1 MNQWKWYAYELLGVW
16 WQRKD
21 ENIKWPS
28 ASADLSAISNGS
40 SGTGRPLLSLGLGH
54 SLFRSGFQFHF
65 LGFWVC
71 ALLFAVP
78 HTILLIF
85 FPLMALSRGH
95 TTASIA
101 CRSDFRYSPAFTNF
115 TIIVA
120 LFLLRQ
126 LACIFFHDTV
136 KLFSFEQALFP
147 FFTYGILQIWY
158 QVWAAL

>member
-1 MNQWKWYAYELLGVW
+1 MTCKKVCVLEWEGA
-16 WQRKD
+16 
-21 ENIKWPS
+21 P
-28 ASADLSAISNGS
+28 
-40 SGTGRPLLSLGLGH
+40 SLGLGH
-54 SLFRSGFQFHF
+54 SLFRSGFRFHF
-65 LGFWVC
+65 WGFWVC

-101 CRSDFRYSPAFTNF
+101 CRSDFRVFRYSPAFTNF

-126 LACIFFHDTV
+126 LACIFFTRYG
-136 KLFSFEQALFP
+136 EALL
-147 FFTYGILQIWY
+147 I
-158 QVWAAL
+158 